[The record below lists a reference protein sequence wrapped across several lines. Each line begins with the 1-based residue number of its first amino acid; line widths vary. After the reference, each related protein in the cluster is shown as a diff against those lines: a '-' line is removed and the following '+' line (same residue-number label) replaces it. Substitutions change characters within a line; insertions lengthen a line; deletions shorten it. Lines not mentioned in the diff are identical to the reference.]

1 MEKTRNCLSKSH
13 YDYMI
18 TTIQSSYTDA
28 QIVAWLRGLYTIA
41 WADGNYDPE
50 EEALIAELTAEIA
63 NFEQTADLEPI
74 TPEELAV
81 SLGKEATTAE
91 NFLRTAV
98 LVAVAD
104 GVYSPPEYELICQ
117 FSQALGIEVEALKSL
132 ENTLYRQ
139 EEHQTTESTLSIDKQ
154 AEHKELLQPVKEWL
168 DCMDVKDP
176 RLARF
181 VCKMIPSQCPFE
193 RDINLFGRTIAHI
206 PPLCKLNPLYEQFV
220 GLRFRSLSYLADECG
235 EDVTEYIK

>member
-1 MEKTRNCLSKSH
+1 
-13 YDYMI
+13 MI
-18 TTIQSSYTDA
+18 STFKSSYTDA
-28 QIVAWLRGLYTIA
+28 QIIAWLRGLYTIA
-41 WADGNYDPE
+41 WADGHYAPE
-50 EEALIAELTAEIA
+50 EEELIAQLTAELARLDKI
-63 NFEQTADLEPI
+63 TSLEPI
-74 TPEELAV
+74 TPEELAT

-117 FSQALGIEVEALKSL
+117 FSDALDIEVEALKSL
-132 ENTLYRQ
+132 ENTLYKQ
-139 EEHQTTESTLSIDKQ
+139 EENQAVSSTVPQ
-154 AEHKELLQPVKEWL
+154 EHLDADRKVLQPVKEWL
-168 DCMDVKDP
+168 DGMDIHDP

-181 VCKMIPSQCPFE
+181 ICNIVPAQCPFE

-206 PPLCKLNPLYEQFV
+206 PPLCKLNPLYEQFI

-235 EDVTEYIK
+235 EDVTKYVQ